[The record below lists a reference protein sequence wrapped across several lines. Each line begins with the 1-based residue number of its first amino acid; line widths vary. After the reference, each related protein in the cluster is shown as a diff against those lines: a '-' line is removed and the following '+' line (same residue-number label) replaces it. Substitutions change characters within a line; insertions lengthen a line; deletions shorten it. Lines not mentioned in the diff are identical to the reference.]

1 MAWPFR
7 RLVRRK
13 PNSLAGLEIRSA
25 SSLGS
30 RWALIVSDIVVVA
43 FIEAYPGG
51 RSPYGQ
57 LPETTPPLVEA
68 TPRPEAPPAETGTGP
83 SPRVG
88 ALPDRRRA
96 ARLHGGPRAH
106 GVRRN
111 LHRAAPTVLAT
122 LAPRHP
128 EGHWRGPGVRGDP
141 RIPHVSQGTVH
152 GIPIGSD
159 LGKGDGSKP
168 LRGSGHRGKP
178 GSVCR
183 NGTEP
188 TAASRNAS
196 AESGPMT
203 GSSPVDQILSVCRA
217 SPGLLPDPLCPW
229 LLVESTPR
237 PASSNGLLAS
247 RRDAGESDR
256 TGFSGR
262 HHLAPERL
270 PEMRM
275 KATPGSPLNAGSPVR
290 N

>member
-1 MAWPFR
+1 MTANG
-7 RLVRRK
+7 LVFSPPR
-13 PNSLAGLEIRSA
+13 PEETEFSGPVSNSGLARSFWT
-25 SSLGS
+25 

-43 FIEAYPGG
+43 FIEAQPGG
-51 RSPYGQ
+51 RSPYGR
-57 LPETTPPLVEA
+57 LPETAPSFVEA
-68 TPRPEAPPAETGTGP
+68 TQRSEAQPAETSPCP

-122 LAPRHP
+122 LAPRHL
-128 EGHWRGPGVRGDP
+128 ERHWRCPGVRGDP

-178 GSVCR
+178 GTFCG

-196 AESGPMT
+196 TESGPMT
-203 GSSPVDQILSVCRA
+203 GSSPVGQIMSVRRA
-217 SPGLLPDPLCPW
+217 SPGLLPESLCP
-229 LLVESTPR
+229 
-237 PASSNGLLAS
+237 
-247 RRDAGESDR
+247 
-256 TGFSGR
+256 
-262 HHLAPERL
+262 
-270 PEMRM
+270 
-275 KATPGSPLNAGSPVR
+275 GS
-290 N
+290 

>member
-1 MAWPFR
+1 MR
-7 RLVRRK
+7 RYDRK
-13 PNSLAGLEIRSA
+13 WLGLFAA
-25 SSLGS
+25 SSRGNRIFSSESGS
-30 RWALIVSDIVVVA
+30 HVRGPFCQAVTLIVSDIVVVA

-68 TPRPEAPPAETGTGP
+68 PPRSEAPPAETGTGP

-152 GIPIGSD
+152 GVPIGSD
-159 LGKGDGSKP
+159 LGEGDGSET

-178 GSVCR
+178 GTVCR

-196 AESGPMT
+196 TESGPMN
-203 GSSPVDQILSVCRA
+203 GVVVGRQDHVC
-217 SPGLLPDPLCPW
+217 LPRK
-229 LLVESTPR
+229 PR
-237 PASSNGLLAS
+237 PSS
-247 RRDAGESDR
+247 
-256 TGFSGR
+256 
-262 HHLAPERL
+262 
-270 PEMRM
+270 
-275 KATPGSPLNAGSPVR
+275 
-290 N
+290 

>member
-1 MAWPFR
+1 MR
-7 RLVRRK
+7 RYDRKWLGLFAASSGGK

-43 FIEAYPGG
+43 FIGAQPGG

-57 LPETTPPLVEA
+57 LPETPPPLVEA
-68 TPRPEAPPAETGTGP
+68 PPGSEAPPAETGTGP

-159 LGKGDGSKP
+159 LGEGDGSKP

-178 GSVCR
+178 RSVCR
-183 NGTEP
+183 NSTEP

-196 AESGPMT
+196 TESGPVT
-203 GSSPVDQILSVCRA
+203 SVV
-217 SPGLLPDPLCPW
+217 SGPPDC
-229 LLVESTPR
+229 V
-237 PASSNGLLAS
+237 
-247 RRDAGESDR
+247 
-256 TGFSGR
+256 
-262 HHLAPERL
+262 
-270 PEMRM
+270 
-275 KATPGSPLNAGSPVR
+275 
-290 N
+290 